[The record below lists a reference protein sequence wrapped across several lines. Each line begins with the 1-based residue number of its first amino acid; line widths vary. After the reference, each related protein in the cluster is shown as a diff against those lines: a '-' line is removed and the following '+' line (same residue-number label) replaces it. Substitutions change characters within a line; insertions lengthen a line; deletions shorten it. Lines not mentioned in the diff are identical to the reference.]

1 MLYQL
6 KDMKLR
12 EVFPGFSGRFIH
24 TELTTQAYWEIASG
38 STLPV
43 HHHIHEQIVH
53 VLEGEFELVLDGV
66 PYRLNAVP
74 LKVWQEQFR
83 ASGGKVRH
91 RVRVQILLQ
100 EHVQSVHGCDG
111 VQEVCF
117 RWQFPN
123 RPGW

>member
-66 PYRLNAVP
+66 PYHLTPGTVLAIPSQVP
-74 LKVWQEQFR
+74 HSGR
-83 ASGGKVRH
+83 AITACK
-91 RVRVQILLQ
+91 ILDVFSPKREDYQ
-100 EHVQSVHGCDG
+100 
-111 VQEVCF
+111 
-117 RWQFPN
+117 
-123 RPGW
+123 